1 MKKPVVDYRKLRLL
15 NITNKEYRHL
25 VLLTGWLVYFL
36 MYFVTERFIPVS
48 KCHVVHS
55 IMDDLIP
62 FNEYFVIFYVSW
74 YLFMV
79 LSLLYFMLYDINN
92 FVRAQ
97 KLIIGMQIIAVITY
111 IVWPSV
117 QNLRP
122 DHFEHANFCTWILGI
137 IYSMDTPTGVCPSLH
152 VGYTLAVLSAWFGV
166 KDVKPWKKMQ
176 ITAWGIMICISVC
189 FVKQHSFTDVWAAL
203 ILYLF
208 LEFLLFG
215 RVIGLRNRKWGD
227 RRDGTLI
234 RNIDAMHYIMPL
246 MYPNRCDNEAY
257 MKLSVDITKTEE
269 YIREYNK
276 EHPDNRIAIF
286 DVVITAILKIIRLR
300 PQLNRF
306 ITNQTL
312 YQRNNL
318 TAAFTVKKDFRDDGD
333 ETLARIVASDSDN
346 LESLSSQIRQQIAAC
361 KTQNDQSTEAMNFIM
376 KIPCKHL
383 ISKIA
388 IFLDKHGWMPQAAIA
403 TDPYQCSV
411 VLTNLGSIGMDIGYH
426 HLMNWGTN
434 SIFVVMGTKKVRP
447 HFDQIGKVTMV
458 KELDLSFTIDERISD
473 GYYYGRSMKML
484 KQLIENPKMLE
495 DPISEDSV
503 WADPAHKTINYNYHS
518 PKRKS
523 S

>member
-1 MKKPVVDYRKLRLL
+1 M
-15 NITNKEYRHL
+15 
-25 VLLTGWLVYFL
+25 
-36 MYFVTERFIPVS
+36 
-48 KCHVVHS
+48 
-55 IMDDLIP
+55 
-62 FNEYFVIFYVSW
+62 
-74 YLFMV
+74 
-79 LSLLYFMLYDINN
+79 
-92 FVRAQ
+92 
-97 KLIIGMQIIAVITY
+97 
-111 IVWPSV
+111 
-117 QNLRP
+117 
-122 DHFEHANFCTWILGI
+122 
-137 IYSMDTPTGVCPSLH
+137 
-152 VGYTLAVLSAWFGV
+152 
-166 KDVKPWKKMQ
+166 
-176 ITAWGIMICISVC
+176 
-189 FVKQHSFTDVWAAL
+189 
-203 ILYLF
+203 
-208 LEFLLFG
+208 
-215 RVIGLRNRKWGD
+215 
-227 RRDGTLI
+227 
-234 RNIDAMHYIMPL
+234 
-246 MYPNRCDNEAY
+246 
-257 MKLSVDITKTEE
+257 
-269 YIREYNK
+269 
-276 EHPDNRIAIF
+276 
-286 DVVITAILKIIRLR
+286 VITAILKIIRLR

>member
-15 NITNKEYRHL
+15 NITSKEYRHL
-25 VLLTGWLVYFL
+25 LLLTGWLVYFV

-55 IMDDLIP
+55 VMDDLIP

-166 KDVKPWKKMQ
+166 KDVKPWKKMS

-203 ILYLF
+203 TLYLF

-257 MKLSVDITKTEE
+257 MNTGIQKSSLTPFGARTTTTPAGKN
-269 YIREYNK
+269 IRSN
-276 EHPDNRIAIF
+276 
-286 DVVITAILKIIRLR
+286 LR
-300 PQLNRF
+300 PKKNLFEIVAAHGIPYAATASVGYLNDFMRKVEKAKR
-306 ITNQTL
+306 IKGAKYIHILAPCPTGWG
-312 YQRNNL
+312 
-318 TAAFTVKKDFRDDGD
+318 VKTD
-333 ETLARIVASDSDN
+333 ETVEIAKEVVDCGLWYLAEYENGDFTLNHRPKEFSDVSAY
-346 LESLSSQIRQQIAAC
+346 LRRQ
-361 KTQNDQSTEAMNFIM
+361 SRF
-376 KIPCKHL
+376 KHL
-383 ISKIA
+383 TDEDIEIITRSR
-388 IFLDKHGWMPQAAIA
+388 DKKWE
-403 TDPYQCSV
+403 
-411 VLTNLGSIGMDIGYH
+411 
-426 HLMNWGTN
+426 
-434 SIFVVMGTKKVRP
+434 F
-447 HFDQIGKVTMV
+447 
-458 KELDLSFTIDERISD
+458 
-473 GYYYGRSMKML
+473 
-484 KQLIENPKMLE
+484 
-495 DPISEDSV
+495 
-503 WADPAHKTINYNYHS
+503 INQNF
-518 PKRKS
+518 K
-523 S
+523 